1 MTAELNLAGRFII
14 RGSYLGYVNQ
24 PQVKTVRVAVPQ
36 SVISR
41 VRSDSQ
47 AVMVRSSSRFDE
59 TYAASVL
66 REVPEGSK
74 TVAASAL
81 TTEGG
86 GNIAL
91 DPTARDEIQALENW
105 FQFDLQLPAGA
116 QGRVGE
122 RVYVRFEHSKCSG
135 FRGIIRLFNKAGA
148 CSPVTERQ
156 TG

>member
-47 AVMVRSSSRFDE
+47 AVMVRFSSRFDE

-66 REVPEGSK
+66 REVPEGCK
-74 TVAASAL
+74 TVAASAS
-81 TTEGG
+81 
-86 GNIAL
+86 
-91 DPTARDEIQALENW
+91 D
-105 FQFDLQLPAGA
+105 
-116 QGRVGE
+116 
-122 RVYVRFEHSKCSG
+122 H
-135 FRGIIRLFNKAGA
+135 RGWR
-148 CSPVTERQ
+148 
-156 TG
+156 